1 MNTLLI
7 DLSTIIFIAFIFA
20 SIISLKENE
29 LFAFKRF
36 LILSFITPLPFLI
49 IAAINFTYKS
59 EVEILLAVTLLTFII
74 SILIPSGKKK
84 NYKQTIPIKKIDE
97 RDTMFSR
104 NEIKPGSDFFE
115 DYYARNPQNKTLDDK
130 FRELPGLLNSEAT
143 QYNPFHF
150 SSSDASFET
159 IKALRQE
166 VDGLVS
172 EKKVN
177 VIPNDISSYIK
188 SWSKKLGALDCGIT
202 ELKNYHLYSVGGR
215 AERYG
220 KEVVNNHKFAI
231 AFTVEM
237 DRSMLSSAPSG
248 SIVMESGQQYLE
260 SGKVAIQVA
269 RFIRNLG
276 YEARAHIDGNYQVV
290 CPLVA
295 RDAGLGEIGRMG
307 LLMTPKYGPRVRIAV
322 VTTNL
327 PLLTDE
333 PLNEYSTIDFC
344 IKCKKCADSCP
355 SQAISFNDMEEIDG
369 VKRWQI
375 NQEKCFTLW
384 CSLGTDCGRCV
395 SVCPYSHPDN
405 LLHNTVRFGIKN
417 SALFRILAVKLDD
430 FFYGRKPHPLKLP
443 KWLQIKADE

>member
-1 MNTLLI
+1 MDTLLFAFT
-7 DLSTIIFIAFIFA
+7 TIIFTVFIFA
-20 SIISLKENE
+20 SIISIKERE
-29 LFAFKRF
+29 YLAFKRF
-36 LILSFITPLPFLI
+36 LILSFILPLPFLI
-49 IAAINFTYKS
+49 TALLNFSNKND
-59 EVEILLAVTLLTFII
+59 IGILLLAVTIVFII
-74 SILIPSGKKK
+74 VFFIPLGKKRY
-84 NYKQTIPIKKIDE
+84 YKQAIPLKNIDE

-104 NEIKPGSDFFE
+104 NEIKPGSELFE
-115 DYYARNPQNKTLDDK
+115 DYYERNPQNKKLDDN

-143 QYNPFHF
+143 QFNPFHF
-150 SSSDASFET
+150 SASDASFET
-159 IKALRQE
+159 IKSLRNE
-166 VDGLVS
+166 VDGSIS
-172 EKKVN
+172 EKKININQVD
-177 VIPNDISSYIK
+177 VSSFIK
-188 SWSKKLGALDCGIT
+188 SWSKKLGALDCGIAD
-202 ELKNYHLYSVGGR
+202 LKKYHLYSVGGR

-220 KEVVNNHKFAI
+220 KKVVNNHKFAV

-237 DRSMLSSAPSG
+237 DKTMLSSAPSG

-260 SGKVAIQVA
+260 SGKIAIQIA

-307 LLMTPKYGPRVRIAV
+307 LLMTPKYGPRVRISV
-322 VTTNL
+322 VTTNV
-327 PLLTDE
+327 PLLTDK

-355 SQAISFNDMEEIDG
+355 SQAIFFNDMEEIDG
-369 VKRWQI
+369 VKRWKI

-395 SVCPYSHPDN
+395 SVCPYSHPNN

-417 SALFRILAVKLDD
+417 SALFRILAIKLDD

-443 KWLQIKADE
+443 QWLQIKAN